1 MAVGRANESP
11 AGTGASRTSEIR
23 DWRQRGRSPR
33 DCGARY
39 EGAASTDHDQ
49 QAQAVTLFITGR
61 LAASICQGDG
71 VEPLGDP
78 DQWSGDIRLDMMFTV
93 NASTVTLKKNET
105 APWRAVSRRI
115 VLLVI

>member
-1 MAVGRANESP
+1 L
-11 AGTGASRTSEIR
+11 
-23 DWRQRGRSPR
+23 RSTATKAPPSA
-33 DCGARY
+33 DQ
-39 EGAASTDHDQ
+39 DQ
-49 QAQAVTLFITGR
+49 QAQAVSLFITDMLAPR
-61 LAASICQGDG
+61 LESSKGDG